1 MTQPVGS
8 MNQPVPVS
16 RKAGG
21 VTVCGPPP
29 QFSVT
34 SAETSEIMSTVA
46 GLARSTVSWT
56 ESGCWAWAWS
66 VQTTP
71 AMSPRASGITNRR
84 IIGIPSAH
92 SIP

>member
-1 MTQPVGS
+1 

-46 GLARSTVSWT
+46 GLARST
-56 ESGCWAWAWS
+56 
-66 VQTTP
+66 
-71 AMSPRASGITNRR
+71 SPRSTTIVSGPT
-84 IIGIPSAH
+84 PSAWRDA
-92 SIP
+92 SISGRRPEVAMP